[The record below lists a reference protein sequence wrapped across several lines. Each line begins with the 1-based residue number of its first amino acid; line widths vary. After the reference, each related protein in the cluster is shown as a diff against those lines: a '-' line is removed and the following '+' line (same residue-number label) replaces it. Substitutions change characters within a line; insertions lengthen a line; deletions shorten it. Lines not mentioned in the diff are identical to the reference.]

1 MPKRPYPS
9 RADLE
14 KLSTEELQAMCR
26 EVTRLDIRSTRS
38 EYLISRIRSSL
49 AARAMGSVV
58 PKAAPDDRPPGELTV
73 YELRTRF
80 QEVLGR
86 PTNSYRKKYLR
97 EKISEALRGCI
108 PIGPRSLR
116 SPYGSVPEYKFFTLR
131 FSIDIAER
139 IDELWPR
146 LGFSSR
152 MDLFR
157 AALHDYLLQAGEHE
171 SAAIFDP
178 WLQMYDDDTTPV

>member
-9 RADLE
+9 RSDLE
-14 KLSTEELQAMCR
+14 KLSTEELQARCR
-26 EVTRLDIRSTRS
+26 EVTRLNIRSTRR

-49 AARAMGSVV
+49 AARAMGHIV
-58 PKAAPDDRPPGELTV
+58 PKAAPDDRPLGELTI
-73 YELRTRF
+73 YELRARF

-86 PTNSYRKKYLR
+86 PTNSFRRKYLR
-97 EKISEALRGCI
+97 ERISEALRGCV

-116 SPYGSVPEYKFFTLR
+116 SPYGAVPEYKFFPLR
-131 FSIDIAER
+131 FRLDIAEQ

-152 MDLFR
+152 IDLFR
-157 AALHDYLLQAGEHE
+157 AALHDYLLEAGEHE
-171 SAAIFDP
+171 TAAIFDP
-178 WLQMYDDDTTPV
+178 WLQTYDDMTPV